1 MSSRKK
7 LYSNE
12 SYYLLKYSV
21 WALVVCPQFLLTL
34 LNAHL
39 KLTSVYFEL
48 YILNYVAG
56 VSLSWPPYCLQTC
69 SPTSVHK
76 LKNIGSC
83 LLNYLKNMVLIITFH
98 CSMIIN
104 SSLNIVN
111 LWSDYLKKTWLHYHI
126 LLNANETTIYMVV
139 LVKFILPTDK
149 EAIQIEC
156 SWPLNLFIV

>member
-76 LKNIGSC
+76 LKKHRIMYTQLPLKCGPYNHISLFYDYK
-83 LLNYLKNMVLIITFH
+83 LL
-98 CSMIIN
+98 
-104 SSLNIVN
+104 
-111 LWSDYLKKTWLHYHI
+111 
-126 LLNANETTIYMVV
+126 
-139 LVKFILPTDK
+139 P
-149 EAIQIEC
+149 
-156 SWPLNLFIV
+156 